1 MLVMVQSRSA
11 LVVVAVLG
19 TIQGGLD
26 MGVVN
31 SLGGDVVSSPVA
43 SGAMAERGRGGVGCG
58 DGGWS
63 QRRAAEQ
70 ERRRTNESSG
80 GAT

>member
-1 MLVMVQSRSA
+1 MLVMVQSCNA

-43 SGAMAERGRGGVGCG
+43 SGAMAERGPGG
-58 DGGWS
+58 
-63 QRRAAEQ
+63 
-70 ERRRTNESSG
+70 SG
-80 GAT
+80 LW